1 MVKTL
6 AIAAVVIGLLACV
19 AVPNLL
25 EAMNRSHQKRGLADL
40 RTIATAWEARATDRK
55 TYAIGTKGRDPFDDT
70 KVDWNALTPV
80 SSAALQHA
88 LQPTYVRVMPLTDPW
103 GYPFQFAAGDQTYA
117 IRSLGR
123 DGRADVK
130 NGVYRLARTH
140 SFDADVVYSNGSFIR
155 GPEGM

>member
-1 MVKTL
+1 MVKPL
-6 AIAAVVIGLLACV
+6 AIAAAVIGLLAWI

-55 TYAIGTKGRDPFDDT
+55 TYAIGAKGRDPVDDT
-70 KVDWNALTPV
+70 KVNWNALTPV
-80 SSAALQHA
+80 SPAALQRA
-88 LQPTYVRVMPLTDPW
+88 LQPTYAKSLPLEDGW
-103 GYPFQFAAGDQTYA
+103 GRPFEFAAGDQTYA

-130 NGVYRLARTH
+130 NGVYTLARTT